1 MRTPVASEQPYNDN
15 LSEDRRRF
23 SKVTAADGA
32 VRIHT
37 RTVKAHHRKRLLVNG
52 VIQEPQIGARLLL
65 IFLWTS
71 PYVQL
76 KGSMSKNDDSC
87 LARREFVT
95 TAVAAGGA
103 MLLWPAWLDATAEGV
118 DARVAQVMSKVIGID
133 MHNHVYPAGTAPH
146 LPGQPQRP
154 EEQQQA
160 LFIAEELKQSGLT
173 AVCASYV
180 LDFAQNDKPGDARD
194 NFLRWLTAI
203 DAQLDN
209 GHIQRALNL
218 KDLQTAH
225 DQGRPTIVQT
235 VEGSHFIEG
244 HLDRV
249 EEAYKRGV
257 RNLQLL
263 HERDDM
269 VSPLGDTNT
278 GTAHLGGLTA
288 FGAGVVKECNR
299 LGILVDLAHASNETV
314 LGVLKVTK
322 QPFIV
327 SHTSLDSRT
336 GGNPKTVEMMRPR
349 LISKEH
355 AKVVADAGGVV
366 GVWTHLADSLK
377 EFVESIKAMV
387 DAVGIDHVGIGSD
400 TDLLSS
406 RIGQGTN
413 KAWPGLTEGFFYAV
427 VGEMLRQGFRP
438 DDIGKVGGGNYC
450 RVFGKVTAGHV

>member
-1 MRTPVASEQPYNDN
+1 
-15 LSEDRRRF
+15 
-23 SKVTAADGA
+23 
-32 VRIHT
+32 
-37 RTVKAHHRKRLLVNG
+37 
-52 VIQEPQIGARLLL
+52 
-65 IFLWTS
+65 
-71 PYVQL
+71 L
-76 KGSMSKNDDSC
+76 KNNYPR
-87 LARREFVT
+87 LARREFLT

-103 MLLWPAWLDATAEGV
+103 MVLGPAWLNAAADAV
-118 DARVAQVMSKVIGID
+118 DPRVAQVMSKTIGID
-133 MHNHVYPAGTAPH
+133 MHNHVYPAGTEPH
-146 LPGQPQRP
+146 PRGQPPRP

-160 LFIAEELKQSGLT
+160 PGPFIAEELKQSGLT

-180 LDFAQNDKPGDARD
+180 LDFAQNDKPGDAQD

-203 DAQLDN
+203 DAQLEK
-209 GHIQRALNL
+209 GHMHRALNL

-225 DQGRPTIVQT
+225 DHGQPTIVQT

-249 EEAYKRGV
+249 AEVYKRGV

-288 FGAGVVKECNR
+288 FGAEVVKECNR
-299 LGILVDLAHASNETV
+299 LGILVDMAHASNETV
-314 LGVLKVTK
+314 LGVLKVAN

-336 GGNPKTVEMMRPR
+336 GGNPKMVEMMRPR

-387 DAVGIDHVGIGSD
+387 DAVGIDHVGMGSD

-413 KAWPGLTEGFFYAV
+413 KARPGLTGGFFHAV
-427 VGEMLRQGFRP
+427 VGEMFRQGFSS

-450 RVFGKVTAGHV
+450 RVFGMITAGHA